1 MKLILLLVV
10 CLLPAATAMSQD
22 EPENETQGNWNI
34 KSKTFGGKQFWTD
47 VQFTSGWKIQQNV
60 LTDHYRL
67 LDPKKVRHAWGD
79 YDACQSHLA
88 KLIEQ
93 GDVKPNT
100 GPVVIVLH
108 GLIRSS
114 NSMGVVADYLQANS
128 NMTAINFEYASTRKS
143 VSDHAYALE
152 KLINRLG
159 PQVTEI
165 NFVGHSMGNIV
176 VRRYLYGAF
185 HKGFKVD
192 PRIKRMVMIGPPNQG
207 SQMAKLLKRS
217 LIYKAVAGA
226 AGSQMGETWE
236 HLEKKLATP
245 DFEFGIIAGGQSDK
259 NKSISNI
266 FVRGKDDFTVGVEE
280 TKLVGACD
288 FLVRPL
294 LHSTMMKQP
303 VTLKAT
309 LSFLENGYFTTAA
322 ARQPL
327 AKKTK

>member
-1 MKLILLLVV
+1 MKLILFLVV
-10 CLLPAATAMSQD
+10 CLLPVATAMSQD
-22 EPENETQGNWNI
+22 QSENETRGNWNV

-60 LTDHYRL
+60 LTEHYRL

-79 YDACQSHLA
+79 FDACQSHLA
-88 KLIEQ
+88 KLLNE
-93 GDVKPNT
+93 GEVKPNS
-100 GPVVIVLH
+100 GRVVIVLH

-114 NSMGVVADYLQANS
+114 NSMGVVADYLQS
-128 NMTAINFEYASTRKS
+128 KSELTAINFEYASTRKS
-143 VSDHAYALE
+143 VSSHAAALG
-152 KLINRLG
+152 KLIHRLG
-159 PQVTEI
+159 DQVTEI

-176 VRRYLYGAF
+176 VRRYLHGGF

-207 SQMAKLLKRS
+207 SQMARLLKRS

-245 DFEFGIIAGGQSDK
+245 DFEFGIIAGGQSDE
-259 NKSISNI
+259 NESISNF

-280 TKLVGACD
+280 TKLPGASD

-322 ARQPL
+322 AREPL
-327 AKKTK
+327 AKKAK